1 MIALVSQQLTTVNG
15 VQRWET
21 HFRSTVDGM
30 TWDDRVLA
38 TTPAVLP
45 VAAYDPYL
53 GDYICLTTVGLTFCG
68 VFCANNTP
76 DPANFPSSVR
86 YQRKANFA
94 TKNLLALD
102 GSAVPPSID
111 PFFFRVS

>member
-1 MIALVSQQLTTVNG
+1 
-15 VQRWET
+15 
-21 HFRSTVDGM
+21 
-30 TWDDRVLA
+30 
-38 TTPAVLP
+38 
-45 VAAYDPYL
+45 
-53 GDYICLTTVGLTFCG
+53 VGLTFCG

-94 TKNLLALD
+94 TQTLLALD
-102 GSAVPPSID
+102 GITPVPPSID